1 MRYKQLYMEI
11 IMKKRFISKVLFSI
25 ISFICVTIYGAIL
38 SFASSQT
45 IGFELNPAEMELNES
60 FSIKLISAYVEGNN
74 SICSGTI
81 DNLSDRY
88 FANIEVQGSFTNS
101 SGAEIK
107 YGTSF
112 VNEGAA
118 LNPGESAP
126 FTVLVPRDINI
137 VSCTVSV
144 LHARDITEDIKSIT
158 EKWKNGDYSQAMT
171 DADWD
176 VMYSVT
182 DQVICEIKEYAERL
196 SPFTG
201 LWKQR
206 PVGDNDIMA
215 KYLLIGFDGIK
226 LYIPNLKGG
235 VEPTGDYYAEVTDF
249 DPRLLRTA
257 NYAERAIFSSPID
270 KYGFLMVSADK
281 EDALVYTDLEKRSG
295 TVYIDSAF
303 YKISDSMTE
312 PDITVTEYINPFE
325 EEQKRLAN
333 EQEAAQKDK
342 DTETSLEYIKVLLG
356 PGPKND
362 YENAVKRYKECT
374 DIELKNE
381 IAEQFYQEGKKEIV
395 GSYSLQTV
403 MGLLL
408 LRTIIDYKD
417 TTEVLKEFDKTLYE
431 KGIYNDLTFPE
442 NYPNVQQLLMEE
454 DMLSGFSDDKSIVG
468 ELEYNGALF
477 KCSQINEYND
487 LGYYTFYYISG
498 SVPSI
503 HFVLLSVDD
512 DQNMYFCE
520 ESSIEDRV
528 GQYDSQATMM
538 ITSDLQS
545 VQIPETSVRW
555 DVFFGERDLENE
567 EEILTKEIIMKV
579 QEALNSL
586 GYDCGGVDG
595 SIGPKTE
602 SAIILYQQDRG
613 LSPSGDIDT
622 QLIESLGIDAS

>member
-1 MRYKQLYMEI
+1 
-11 IMKKRFISKVLFSI
+11 MKKRFISKVLFSI

-555 DVFFGERDLENE
+555 DVFFGERDLEDE

>member
-1 MRYKQLYMEI
+1 
-11 IMKKRFISKVLFSI
+11 MKKRFISKVLFSI

-342 DTETSLEYIKVLLG
+342 YTETSLEYIKVLLG

>member
-1 MRYKQLYMEI
+1 
-11 IMKKRFISKVLFSI
+11 MKKRFISKVLFSI